1 MHYQPSL
8 YSGFIKFENIIFI
21 IMSTLVST
29 LIRKIQDVHDISE
42 ALKTAEKAK
51 IFGLKQKAKQV
62 FDVSMLSK

>member
-1 MHYQPSL
+1 
-8 YSGFIKFENIIFI
+8 
-21 IMSTLVST
+21 MSTLVST